1 MSDNDKIRVS
11 ECVSVGALLAMAS
24 EACNAVYKEG
34 RKVVAQCNRLQTKME
49 AAVLKA
55 SQSRARQGSMEPT
68 ASQLAVKL
76 SLAMANSTHLI
87 HLNFAPKMTAV

>member
-1 MSDNDKIRVS
+1 
-11 ECVSVGALLAMAS
+11 MAS

-55 SQSRARQGSMEPT
+55 SQSRARQGRSMEPT
-68 ASQLAVKL
+68 ASQSIGDGAFTGNGKH
-76 SLAMANSTHLI
+76 NT
-87 HLNFAPKMTAV
+87 FG

>member
-1 MSDNDKIRVS
+1 
-11 ECVSVGALLAMAS
+11 MAS

-68 ASQLAVKL
+68 ASQLAMEL
-76 SLAMANSTHLI
+76 SMAMANTTQSLY
-87 HLNFAPKMTAV
+87 LVAPKLTAG

>member
-1 MSDNDKIRVS
+1 
-11 ECVSVGALLAMAS
+11 MAS

-34 RKVVAQCNRLQTKME
+34 RKGVAQCNRLQTKME

-68 ASQLAVKL
+68 DSQLAMEL

-87 HLNFAPKMTAV
+87 H

>member
-1 MSDNDKIRVS
+1 
-11 ECVSVGALLAMAS
+11 MAS

-68 ASQLAVKL
+68 ASQLAVQL
-76 SLAMANSTHLI
+76 SLANSTHLI

>member
-1 MSDNDKIRVS
+1 
-11 ECVSVGALLAMAS
+11 MAS

-49 AAVLKA
+49 AAVLRA

-68 ASQLAVKL
+68 ASQLAMEL
-76 SLAMANSTHLI
+76 SLAMANTI
-87 HLNFAPKMTAV
+87 HLVSISAPQN

>member
-1 MSDNDKIRVS
+1 
-11 ECVSVGALLAMAS
+11 MAS

-68 ASQLAVKL
+68 ASQSIGGEAFTCNGNHNKFC
-76 SLAMANSTHLI
+76 SFI
-87 HLNFAPKMTAV
+87 FAPKLTAV